1 MRQIR
6 KIGCLCIFVVM
17 IMLAFGCS
25 ESPSPTATGSE
36 MTTSTYPSDP
46 TVPTDTVSPGPTL
59 AISDTEGRLLS
70 YHGTPAPVFA
80 YNQEHGE
87 LLAYC
92 FEEGSSHLPYVLG
105 GDGER
110 EDPACSFYIPDYD
123 RTVSVLF
130 DSESGVWRVFSESL
144 DSLKVVDSEW
154 IVYNDRA
161 YIADRAADLKRE
173 VSEGAKP
180 RYYSVESGLY
190 YFFTDG
196 GLTLAIDMN
205 GDGATEMVN
214 VFATQS
220 KKSKTMDCS
229 VRLNG
234 EEGLVIKGVL
244 SFSGAYVTDIDES
257 DGLREIVFEY
267 ENSGGESVSQLIR
280 YDGNSI
286 RSRVFLGSVDCAGDG
301 KVYHRPN
308 NLNGDGDK
316 RITYTVDHLFEFS
329 EV

>member
-46 TVPTDTVSPGPTL
+46 IVPTDTVKPGPTL

-110 EDPACSFYIPDYD
+110 EDPACSLYIPDYD

-244 SFSGAYVTDIDES
+244 SFSVRMLPILMRATDCGRSFSSMKIPAENRHHSSFVMTETASDPGYFSGASTA
-257 DGLREIVFEY
+257 RET
-267 ENSGGESVSQLIR
+267 
-280 YDGNSI
+280 
-286 RSRVFLGSVDCAGDG
+286 G
-301 KVYHRPN
+301 KFIIGR
-308 NLNGDGDK
+308 
-316 RITYTVDHLFEFS
+316 TT
-329 EV
+329 